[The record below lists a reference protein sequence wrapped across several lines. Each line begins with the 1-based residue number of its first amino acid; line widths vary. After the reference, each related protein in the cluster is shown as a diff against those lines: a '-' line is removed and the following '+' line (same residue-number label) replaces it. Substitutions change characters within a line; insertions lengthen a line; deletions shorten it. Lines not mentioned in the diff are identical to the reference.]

1 MDRIAEIK
9 ARLEREL
16 SPSHIDI
23 IDESHLHAGHAGAA
37 SGAGHFNVTVVSEI
51 FTGQPSIQRHRMVY
65 AAIGDLMQTEIHALS
80 IQAQVPDD
88 ILPDDQASDNMASEE
103 P

>member
-16 SPSHIDI
+16 SPTYLDI

-37 SGAGHFNVTVVSEI
+37 SGAGHFSVTIVSDK
-51 FTGQPSIQRHRMVY
+51 FAGKSAIQRHRMVY
-65 AAIGDLMQTEIHALS
+65 LAVDDLMRSEIHALS
-80 IQAQVPDD
+80 IKAQVPDD
-88 ILPDDQASDNMASEE
+88 QEADNMTSEE

>member
-9 ARLEREL
+9 VRLEREL

-37 SGAGHFNVTVVSEI
+37 SGTGHFNVTVVSEK
-51 FTGQPSIQRHRMVY
+51 FSGQSPVQRHRLVY
-65 AAIGDLMQTEIHALS
+65 DAIGDLMQTEIHALG
-80 IQAQVPDD
+80 ITARAP
-88 ILPDDQASDNMASEE
+88 EE
-103 P
+103 T

>member
-9 ARLEREL
+9 SRLEHEL
-16 SPSHIDI
+16 SPSHVDI

-37 SGAGHFNVTVVSEI
+37 SGAGHFNVTVVSEK
-51 FTGQPSIQRHRMVY
+51 FSGQSPIQRHRMVY
-65 AAIGDLMQTEIHALS
+65 LALADLMQTEIHALS
-80 IQAQVPDD
+80 INAQAPDD
-88 ILPDDQASDNMASEE
+88 TASKE